1 MCRIFG
7 FRSVMQSHVHR
18 SLVSADN
25 AFMHQSERHPD
36 GWGVAYYVAG
46 APHVI
51 KGALAAVSD
60 NLFKHVSGIV
70 TSETVLAHL
79 RKATQGDL
87 STINTHPFQ
96 HGSWVFAHNGNIAGF
111 DDVRDDLLAR
121 ISPVLRRFILGTTDS
136 ELLFFLILDRMAR
149 RCELHRPGF
158 PLADIAA
165 AVREAVAEVSSL
177 VGPFH
182 EDSAGPPHLT
192 YLTFVL
198 TNGHAMLAHQGGK
211 ELYVSTHKHHCP
223 ERDTCSYFAPE
234 CERPAAHGFVSHL
247 VLSSEPLHGDNVW
260 EAMRPGEM
268 IGTDVRMQLQRFPA
282 NHDIERRRGLNV
294 VQTGA

>member
-79 RKATQGDL
+79 RKATQGNL

-96 HGSWVFAHNGNIAGF
+96 HGSWVFAHNGNIRGF
-111 DDVRDDLLAR
+111 DGVRDELLSR
-121 ISPVLRRFILGTTDS
+121 IAPVLRRFILGTTDS

-158 PLADIAA
+158 PLSDIAH
-165 AVREAVAEVSSL
+165 AVREAVAEISEL

-182 EDSAGPPHLT
+182 EDSAGPPDLT

-198 TNGHAMLAHQGGK
+198 TNGQAMLAHQGGK

-282 NHDIERRRGLNV
+282 NSDIERRRGLTV
-294 VQTGA
+294 VQPDT

>member
-282 NHDIERRRGLNV
+282 NHDIERRRGLTV